1 MGKKTA
7 TKSDRLFEETKLR
20 MVMRLNNMTRRQ
32 AAADIANR
40 ARTTANAAKRSSCD
54 DLLTAEEFFGEA

>member
-7 TKSDRLFEETKLR
+7 TKSDKLFEETKLR

-40 ARTTANAAKRSSCD
+40 ARTTANASKRSSCA
-54 DLLTAEEFFGEA
+54 DLISAEEFFGEV